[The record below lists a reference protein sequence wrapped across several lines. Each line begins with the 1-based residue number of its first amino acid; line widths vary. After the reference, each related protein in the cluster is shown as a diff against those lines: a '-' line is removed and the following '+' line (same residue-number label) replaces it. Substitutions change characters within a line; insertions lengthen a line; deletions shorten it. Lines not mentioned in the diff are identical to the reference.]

1 MQEDQKNKIR
11 FISIAALAVVIIIL
25 LVVGLTKKQPEMP
38 PAASLQPQ
46 VEIQTVEKEKI
57 VEVEK
62 KITSEII
69 QDGLNNM
76 GFLISQEYYFTEV
89 VEYSSIK
96 TLLKINIPFTQSG
109 YLISYDGIVEAGIDM
124 TQAKV
129 KKDDDQRTITITLPQ
144 PVIKSVSIDFDS
156 FQVYSEKESIFN
168 PITVEDY
175 NNSLKELEA
184 TAREKAVERGV
195 LEQAEKN
202 ARVVISGF
210 ISGLVDLGND
220 YHLSYTIGK

>member
-1 MQEDQKNKIR
+1 MQEDQKNRIR
-11 FISIAALAVVIIIL
+11 LISIAALAVVIIIL
-25 LVVGLTKKQPEMP
+25 LVIGLTKKQPEMP

>member
-25 LVVGLTKKQPEMP
+25 LVVGLTKKQPEIQ

>member
-11 FISIAALAVVIIIL
+11 LISIAALAVVIIIL
-25 LVVGLTKKQPEMP
+25 LVVGLTRKQPEVQ

-62 KITSEII
+62 KITSEFI

>member
-1 MQEDQKNKIR
+1 MQEDQKNRIR
-11 FISIAALAVVIIIL
+11 LISIAALAVIIIIL
-25 LVVGLTKKQPEMP
+25 LVIGLTKKQPEMP

>member
-1 MQEDQKNKIR
+1 MQEDQKNRIR
-11 FISIAALAVVIIIL
+11 LISIAALAVIIIIL
-25 LVVGLTKKQPEMP
+25 LVIGLTKKQPEVQ

-46 VEIQTVEKEKI
+46 VVTQTVEHETI

>member
-1 MQEDQKNKIR
+1 MQEDQKNRIR
-11 FISIAALAVVIIIL
+11 LISIAALAVVIIIL
-25 LVVGLTKKQPEMP
+25 LVIGLTKKQPEVQ

-62 KITSEII
+62 KITSEVI

>member
-1 MQEDQKNKIR
+1 MQEDQKNRIR
-11 FISIAALAVVIIIL
+11 LISIAALAVVIIIL
-25 LVVGLTKKQPEMP
+25 LVVGLTRKQPEVQ

-184 TAREKAVERGV
+184 TAREKAIERGV

>member
-1 MQEDQKNKIR
+1 
-11 FISIAALAVVIIIL
+11 
-25 LVVGLTKKQPEMP
+25 
-38 PAASLQPQ
+38 
-46 VEIQTVEKEKI
+46 
-57 VEVEK
+57 
-62 KITSEII
+62 
-69 QDGLNNM
+69 M

-184 TAREKAVERGV
+184 TAREKAIERGV